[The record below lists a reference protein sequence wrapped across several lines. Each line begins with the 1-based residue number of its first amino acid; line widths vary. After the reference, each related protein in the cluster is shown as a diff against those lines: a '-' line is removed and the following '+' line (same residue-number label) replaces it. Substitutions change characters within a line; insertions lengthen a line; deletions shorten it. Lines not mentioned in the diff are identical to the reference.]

1 MIVEFYKDNAI
12 NYKFDDDADQVLKNE
27 RDDLSGDI
35 NDAINDGETPP
46 PKSKKLD
53 LLPRLAAALHVLVYT
68 MECALAGHEEAE
80 IPITIS
86 KDTLEMAKFYLEHVE
101 SQKYMFCEVRHKKTI
116 IFQNSLII
124 IVFCKLGSSSML
136 IMHYLHK

>member
-1 MIVEFYKDNAI
+1 MIVEFHKNNAI

-53 LLPRLAAALHVLVYT
+53 LLP
-68 MECALAGHEEAE
+68 
-80 IPITIS
+80 
-86 KDTLEMAKFYLEHVE
+86 
-101 SQKYMFCEVRHKKTI
+101 
-116 IFQNSLII
+116 
-124 IVFCKLGSSSML
+124 
-136 IMHYLHK
+136 